1 MRTMTN
7 LWCGIAAVALVLF
20 AGAASAQDG
29 GTYDQ
34 FNDRFRVYLGGFWP
48 DVDSKIGINGDI
60 LPPGPPVNI
69 EDTLGVEDGDGVL
82 WGGIQ
87 WHISRRN
94 SLEFEFFDLNR
105 DGRVSGTFS
114 PPIQLGDT
122 IIEGGAIN
130 TKYDTA
136 VGRLTYGFSIIR
148 NERADVQLKVGLHL
162 AKLEAGVQFAGAIC
176 DGTTTPPVPPGC
188 PTAQTSV
195 EEEDVTAPLPHLGGS
210 FAYAITPAVAF
221 NFQVIGFALELDD
234 IDGSMV
240 EVAADLS
247 WTPWRNFGFGAG
259 MRYFSVEVDSTGS
272 DLNGEFEF
280 DYWGPALYV
289 QSTF

>member
-1 MRTMTN
+1 MRPNTS
-7 LWCGIAAVALVLF
+7 LCCGIAAALLMLF
-20 AGAASAQDG
+20 AGTALAQG

-48 DVDSKIGINGDI
+48 DVDSKIGINGDF
-60 LPPGPPVNI
+60 LPPGPPVDV
-69 EDTLGVEDGDGVL
+69 EDTLGVEDGDGVA
-82 WGGIQ
+82 WGGVQ

-105 DGRVSGTFS
+105 DGGVSGTFS
-114 PPIQLGDT
+114 PPIQIGDT
-122 IIEGGAIN
+122 SIEGGGIN
-130 TKYDTA
+130 TSYDTTI
-136 VGRLTYGFSIIR
+136 GRLTYGFSIIR

-162 AKLEAGVQFAGAIC
+162 AKLETGIQFFGAIC
-176 DGTTTPPVPPGC
+176 DETTTPMMPPGC
-188 PTAQTSV
+188 PTAQTGA
-195 EEEDVTAPLPHLGGS
+195 ETEDITAPLPHLGGS
-210 FAYAITPAVAF
+210 FGYAITPSVAF

-240 EVAADLS
+240 EVDADLS

-259 MRYFSVEVDSTGS
+259 LRYFSVEVDSRGS
-272 DLNGEFEF
+272 DLNGEFDFE
-280 DYWGPALYV
+280 YLGPVLYV